1 MKFLRHLLASM
12 IGYTTNT
19 IRRQKVSHYKLSFKG
34 NKINVSIKYAS
45 GRRLRRMIMSYI
57 LHLIAFTPPMP
68 YMNYTQID
76 LHHIITGK
84 RDKET
89 MMTERQKR
97 IMLNNEEI
105 ILP

>member
-1 MKFLRHLLASM
+1 MLGKHFNEISQTLGCEHDEKHNKHDRE
-12 IGYTTNT
+12 G
-19 IRRQKVSHYKLSFKG
+19 QKVSHYKLSFKG
-34 NKINVSIKYAS
+34 NKINVSIKYVS

-84 RDKET
+84 RIKKGDDDDRKA
-89 MMTERQKR
+89 ERD
-97 IMLNNEEI
+97 NA
-105 ILP
+105 